1 MENSVVEMEQ
11 LIAMLAP
18 LIALEREAENCQ
30 NIEEYHAFRR
40 RIEDVNQDALEG
52 LRQFIDD
59 RPSWGVADMQ
69 SAYYF
74 LMECPDLIKSR
85 TDQGVLTTMLN
96 EAWHGRNGWYK

>member
-1 MENSVVEMEQ
+1 MENSVMEMEQ

-40 RIEDVNQDALEG
+40 RIEDVNQVALEG
-52 LRQFIDD
+52 LRQFIED
-59 RPSWGVADMQ
+59 RPSWGIADMQ

-74 LMECPDLIKSR
+74 LSKHSALVNSK
-85 TDQGVLTTMLN
+85 TDQGVLTSLVN
-96 EAWHGRNGWYK
+96 KAWRWQRGWMS